1 MERRDKQDVMKV
13 LGQARRQSGPT
24 ARRIPQDCGDV
35 GLKIGRDGTW
45 YYQNSPIGRKPL
57 VRLFASVLRREADGH
72 YYLVTPAERVLV
84 RVEDAPFMAVGMQVE
99 GSGQDQRLTFRAN
112 LDEEVTAGAKHP
124 LRFRPERD
132 GSFTPFVLVRD
143 GLEARLDRPVYYE
156 LVEVAVTKRRGGR
169 DELGVWSGGTFFLFP
184 SSDDSGQ
191 D

>member
-1 MERRDKQDVMKV
+1 M
-13 LGQARRQSGPT
+13 
-24 ARRIPQDCGDV
+24 PQECGDV

-57 VRLFASVLRREADGH
+57 VKLFASVLRREADGH
-72 YYLVTPAERVLV
+72 YYLVTPAERALV
-84 RVEDAPFMAVGMQVE
+84 RVEDAPFMAVGMEVE
-99 GSGQDQRLTFRAN
+99 GSGQDQRLTFRTN
-112 LDEEVTAGAKHP
+112 VDDEVTAGADHP

-156 LVEVAVTKRRGGR
+156 LVEVAVTKRRDGR

-184 SSDDSGQ
+184 TAHDSGQ